1 MEIWERRSGLD
12 TTIDSQVGALQSE
25 ATRLFDHS
33 TALLVEKNQL
43 TFEIKSLKYTKNQLE
58 RLCEGRIK
66 EDRLIE
72 KEQEK
77 WVEKKDSMELE
88 SLDEASLFLQKQCV
102 AAQRRIKKSKNR
114 QSKCA
119 DTDVMLQNACS
130 ENEQRQSD
138 FQRLIEVASARAA
151 IVKPQMEQ
159 QKEDKIRYFH
169 ARGLAFFDRKP
180 EKLEHVKLMNLHLK
194 MDILLRKINKNT
206 KEWSE
211 ELHSDTTQGKILYL
225 EGDEE
230 YTDSHAAWA
239 RYDENK
245 IVQLPECGFGDENLH
260 DLEFLSILTAK
271 NTHLEDMYAA
281 FNKEK
286 KEEEENHALEI
297 PILQPEKGTKG
308 GEDGTLQQLSNSA
321 RTLFDTEDPLLGLS
335 QDARDNELKYM
346 ASDLAMRN
354 LKEFTIDSNLILA
367 NNIHVDFTKAVSI
380 FERALALGTAADLAG
395 GRAHEH
401 EEEALQLLP
410 EYVPDSFNRIN
421 IQSSLGIVKGIVE
434 RLSSVIPTTVEHA
447 KSEVIVEA
455 ETLQK
460 VAIKCQ
466 YSLVEHVEI
475 SKTHTESE
483 KNPVLDDIWMN
494 ACQTTLAEIGT
505 LLAADITKGES
516 LKAASEAAFSNF
528 DKLLSM
534 IKALHT
540 TATEKCTLLDNQFT
554 TAATGLSECP
564 LYIQLTHLLVSAEG
578 RDHSKSFGCNEFFPF
593 FSIVIIFCFRT
604 TSKD

>member
-1 MEIWERRSGLD
+1 
-12 TTIDSQVGALQSE
+12 
-25 ATRLFDHS
+25 
-33 TALLVEKNQL
+33 
-43 TFEIKSLKYTKNQLE
+43 
-58 RLCEGRIK
+58 
-66 EDRLIE
+66 
-72 KEQEK
+72 
-77 WVEKKDSMELE
+77 
-88 SLDEASLFLQKQCV
+88 
-102 AAQRRIKKSKNR
+102 
-114 QSKCA
+114 
-119 DTDVMLQNACS
+119 
-130 ENEQRQSD
+130 
-138 FQRLIEVASARAA
+138 
-151 IVKPQMEQ
+151 
-159 QKEDKIRYFH
+159 
-169 ARGLAFFDRKP
+169 
-180 EKLEHVKLMNLHLK
+180 MNLHLK

-245 IVQLPECGFGDENLH
+245 MVQLPECGFGDENLH

-554 TAATGLSECP
+554 MAEKMEKERRNLIHEIDQILSSSRSTMSKLKKELVVVDEKNYQLLEIETTNGVENMPAFELNIGILNEIKEVIKWSRGRVLKLNTTTEELEESMKNVNTLVKAWELEMVNLKEKLILVLEIEQALEETSCDENEYLDNEKVRIVHLKTGIERC
-564 LYIQLTHLLVSAEG
+564 IEEG
-578 RDHSKSFGCNEFFPF
+578 EELINKVRLCFQVFNRHEINMKS
-593 FSIVIIFCFRT
+593 T
-604 TSKD
+604 

>member
-1 MEIWERRSGLD
+1 
-12 TTIDSQVGALQSE
+12 
-25 ATRLFDHS
+25 
-33 TALLVEKNQL
+33 
-43 TFEIKSLKYTKNQLE
+43 
-58 RLCEGRIK
+58 
-66 EDRLIE
+66 
-72 KEQEK
+72 
-77 WVEKKDSMELE
+77 
-88 SLDEASLFLQKQCV
+88 
-102 AAQRRIKKSKNR
+102 
-114 QSKCA
+114 
-119 DTDVMLQNACS
+119 
-130 ENEQRQSD
+130 
-138 FQRLIEVASARAA
+138 
-151 IVKPQMEQ
+151 
-159 QKEDKIRYFH
+159 
-169 ARGLAFFDRKP
+169 
-180 EKLEHVKLMNLHLK
+180 
-194 MDILLRKINKNT
+194 
-206 KEWSE
+206 
-211 ELHSDTTQGKILYL
+211 
-225 EGDEE
+225 
-230 YTDSHAAWA
+230 
-239 RYDENK
+239 
-245 IVQLPECGFGDENLH
+245 
-260 DLEFLSILTAK
+260 
-271 NTHLEDMYAA
+271 
-281 FNKEK
+281 
-286 KEEEENHALEI
+286 
-297 PILQPEKGTKG
+297 
-308 GEDGTLQQLSNSA
+308 
-321 RTLFDTEDPLLGLS
+321 
-335 QDARDNELKYM
+335 
-346 ASDLAMRN
+346 
-354 LKEFTIDSNLILA
+354 
-367 NNIHVDFTKAVSI
+367 VDFTKAVSI

-554 TAATGLSECP
+554 MAEKMEKERRNLIHEIDQILSSSRSTMSKLKKDLVVVDEKNYQLLEIETTNGVENMPAFELNIGILNEIKEVIKWSRGRVLKLNTTTEELEESMKNVNTLVKAWELEMVNLKEKLILVLEIEQALEETSCDENEYLDNEKVRIVHLKTGIERC
-564 LYIQLTHLLVSAEG
+564 IEEG
-578 RDHSKSFGCNEFFPF
+578 EELINKVRLCFQVFNRHEIIMKS
-593 FSIVIIFCFRT
+593 T
-604 TSKD
+604 